1 MDLESIV
8 KRIFAGCLTIFL
20 AHSALATPVTAQKLP
35 APTVGILDVRFVL
48 QESNAAKSLQPQI
61 DKLRKGFQQEIR
73 RRESALRKA
82 EQELLG
88 QRSILAPEAFAQ
100 RRRQF
105 EEQAKKAQREVQI
118 RKRALDRTVA
128 IAKNKIRVAMFEIAK
143 AVADE
148 KKINIVLAKSGV
160 LMSKKELEITAET
173 IKRLN
178 KKLPSVKV
186 EAPGKK

>member
-20 AHSALATPVTAQKLP
+20 ALFALAPPVTAQKVP

-48 QESNAAKSLQPQI
+48 QESNAAKSLQLQI

-88 QRSILAPEAFAQ
+88 QRSILAPEAFTQ

-105 EEQAKKAQREVQI
+105 EEQAKTAQREVQI

>member
-1 MDLESIV
+1 M

-20 AHSALATPVTAQKLP
+20 AHSALAPPVTAQKLP

-48 QESNAAKSLQPQI
+48 QESNAAKSLQLQI

-143 AVADE
+143 ADADE